1 MGDPGVSG
9 DSADPDGDGIP
20 NLMEYALGLEA
31 KTCSVA
37 GLPVAG
43 KQTAGGKTYLTLT
56 FAKIRALAD
65 ITYTVQVSGDLQTWN
80 SGPSYAERMDDGS
93 TDQAVYRDLTAIQ
106 DHPRR
111 FFRLL
116 VTRP

>member
-1 MGDPGVSG
+1 M
-9 DSADPDGDGIP
+9 
-20 NLMEYALGLEA
+20 
-31 KTCSVA
+31 A

-43 KQTAGGKTYLTLT
+43 TQTAGGKTYLTLT
-56 FAKIRALAD
+56 FAKIRALTD

-80 SGPSYAERMDDGS
+80 SGSSYTLRMDDGT

-106 DHPRR
+106 DSSRR
-111 FFRLL
+111 FIRLM